1 MLHGRLRMSH
11 SGAHALI
18 CAIAFSVACSEPPQK
33 EIDRAQGAIDAARA
47 AGADQYATDAF
58 NAATSALQQAHEA
71 VQQRDY
77 RLALS
82 RALDANERALEAAK
96 ESANGKVRARAEVE
110 GLLTMTATSI
120 QQLQTKLKAGEAARL
135 PAAQLEG
142 GRRLR
147 GDADRVTARSARGCE
162 GRKLSSGDETNAG
175 SATQDHGGDQSDRRC
190 GRSAQLP
197 QQAPTAIGATPPH
210 RSVVTPRD
218 RQRWQSLHPGR
229 QTRLSPRVRAPSQSS
244 RRRLR
249 SARIR

>member
-47 AGADQYATDAF
+47 AGADQYATEAF

-96 ESANGKVRARAEVE
+96 ESANGKVRARAE
-110 GLLTMTATSI
+110 
-120 QQLQTKLKAGEAARL
+120 AARL
-135 PAAQLEG
+135 PAPQLEP

-147 GDADRVTARSARGCE
+147 GDADRVLQEARAAVKEGNYLAAMKRTQDLQLKITAQIKAIDDAVEARSSRS
-162 GRKLSSGDETNAG
+162 K
-175 SATQDHGGDQSDRRC
+175 RR
-190 GRSAQLP
+190 
-197 QQAPTAIGATPPH
+197 
-210 RSVVTPRD
+210 PR
-218 RQRWQSLHPGR
+218 
-229 QTRLSPRVRAPSQSS
+229 
-244 RRRLR
+244 
-249 SARIR
+249 